1 MTDKQMEAMRLADA
15 LMEPVVLDKHMM
27 QAAAELRRLHEEN
40 VALREALEQ
49 PQQCKRCSAYATLV
63 KAQEDQLSYHRAQA
77 DKYREAIDTLHSER
91 QANAALTEELE
102 LRRAENAQP
111 QQDDGPINEG
121 WQLSV
126 ADGHSGY
133 GVYAHME
140 EYPEEGAVLVLPIEQ
155 PQQEPVAWIHGDE
168 YGDACHWAGGRMPP
182 AGTKLYTTP
191 PRREWVGLTDEE
203 IERWWASE
211 NGMEDFDLCKRA
223 DFFAVARAIEA
234 KLKEKNA

>member
-1 MTDKQMEAMRLADA
+1 MTDRDLLKQALEALENSDA
-15 LMEPVVLDKHMM
+15 THVPEG
-27 QAAAELRRLHEEN
+27 QA
-40 VALREALEQ
+40 VITALREALEQ

-91 QANAALTEELE
+91 QANAVLTEELE

-155 PQQEPVAWIHGDE
+155 PEQEPVECMCGI
-168 YGDACHWAGGRMPP
+168 C
-182 AGTKLYTTP
+182 KLGK
-191 PRREWVGLTDEE
+191 REWVGLTEEE
-203 IERWWASE
+203 IKTLPQWFPSHDTA
-211 NGMEDFDLCKRA
+211 
-223 DFFAVARAIEA
+223 AVMPLIRAIEA
-234 KLKEKNA
+234 NLKEKNA